1 MAIGLD
7 FSMVKKSGLFLV
19 PVTDDHVK
27 YADLFRALIEVAQA
41 RPKPSSHEHER
52 KMMFAG
58 QVSHRLRE
66 AGMLISFAL
75 AGYFLV
81 AMFSYDA
88 LDPSWSHSG
97 SNTEIANF
105 GGTAGAWMADLLFYL
120 FGFLA
125 FLLPIMLIYNG
136 MILVKTRE
144 LSAEDQYHMLIIRW
158 SGFVLTLVSGC
169 ALSGGILGQIT
180 GNYFSQGLGFV
191 GATVMHLALF
201 LAGLTLFT
209 GLSWLALI
217 DNTGKYTLL
226 LLDKLLDR
234 YYLMRDKVEGSR
246 NRSER
251 EQVFQVQQK
260 KQENRKPVKIEP
272 VVEQLEP
279 SPRVEKEKQIP
290 LFKANGKGKGTIPPL
305 ALLDKPKPRV
315 AGGRRLQQVGAGS
328 HVAAARAQAARFRD
342 RDRGRI
348 GAPGAGDHAFRD
360 PAGARG
366 QGQPDFKPGQG
377 PGAFAVGDRRARGRD
392 HPRQVGH
399 GARDSERE
407 PRAGGVERNRAVES
421 FRPGR
426 VAVNPGAGQGYQR
439 RGDGCRPGP
448 DAAPAGSRHHRF
460 G

>member
-41 RPKPSSHEHER
+41 RPKPS
-52 KMMFAG
+52 
-58 QVSHRLRE
+58 E

-169 ALSGGILGQIT
+169 ALSSLHFSVEPGTMPLDAGGILGQIT

-234 YYLMRDKVEGSR
+234 YYLMRGAARAEPARREGKADPAVQ
-246 NRSER
+246 SER
-251 EQVFQVQQK
+251 QGQGHD
-260 KQENRKPVKIEP
+260 
-272 VVEQLEP
+272 
-279 SPRVEKEKQIP
+279 S
-290 LFKANGKGKGTIPPL
+290 A
-305 ALLDKPKPRV
+305 
-315 AGGRRLQQVGAGS
+315 AGAARQAQAQGRRLQQVGAGS